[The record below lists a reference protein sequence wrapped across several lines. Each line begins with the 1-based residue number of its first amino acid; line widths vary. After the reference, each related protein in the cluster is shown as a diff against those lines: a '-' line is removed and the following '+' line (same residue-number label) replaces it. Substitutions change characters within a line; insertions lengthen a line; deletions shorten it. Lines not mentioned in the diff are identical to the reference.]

1 MVCRAAVK
9 IKIIDP
15 CNLLLHEK
23 EITIPCHRH
32 CDAFQILKS
41 FHMRKNVDY
50 KEIAQGFLNEHD
62 EFMTR
67 TEAWQEAKRCHQ
79 FLPSYIE
86 EHCEDIVTSTELYSE
101 DLW

>member
-9 IKIIDP
+9 VLDLRQ
-15 CNLLLHEK
+15 NK
-23 EITIPCHRH
+23 ELTIPCHRH
-32 CDAFQILKS
+32 CDAFYILKEFGYKKS
-41 FHMRKNVDY
+41 VDY

-67 TEAWQEAKRCHQ
+67 IEAWKEAFKCSQ
-79 FLPSYIE
+79 FSEKVMEQYWVDETDPIP
-86 EHCEDIVTSTELYSE
+86 TELYSE